1 MLTEKIE
8 QLLNDQVQKEL
19 FSAYLYMSMS
29 AYLEEENLKGYANW
43 FMIQAQEERDHA
55 LIIYNYVLAAG
66 GRVRLQALEQPKVDF
81 ANVEEVLTETLAHEQ
96 FITGS
101 IYDLVD
107 AASAARDHKTVQ
119 MLQWFIEEQVE
130 EEDNARNNIDQF
142 RLFGDDAKGLY
153 MLDRE
158 MAARVYTVPAP
169 LAQANA

>member
-1 MLTEKIE
+1 
-8 QLLNDQVQKEL
+8 
-19 FSAYLYMSMS
+19 MSMS

-66 GRVRLQALEQPKVDF
+66 GRVRLQALEQPQVDF
-81 ANVEEVLTETLAHEQ
+81 ANLEEVLTETLAHEQ

-107 AASAARDHKTVQ
+107 AATAARDHKTVQ

-130 EEDNARNNIDQF
+130 EEDNADNNINQY
-142 RLFGDDAKGLY
+142 RLFGTDPKGLH

-158 MAARVYTVPAP
+158 MAARIYTVPAP

>member
-1 MLTEKIE
+1 MLKEKIE
-8 QLLNDQVQKEL
+8 QLLNDQIQKEL

-29 AYLEEENLKGYANW
+29 AYLEDENLKGYANW

-55 LIIYNYVLAAG
+55 LIIYNYVLATG

-81 ANVEEVLTETLAHEQ
+81 ANLEEVLTETLAHEQ

-101 IYDLVD
+101 IYDIVD
-107 AASAARDHKTVQ
+107 AAAASRDHKTVQ

-130 EEDNARNNIDQF
+130 EEDNANSNIDQY
-142 RLFGDDAKGLY
+142 RLFGSDPKGLH

-169 LAQANA
+169 LVQANA